1 MPRGSKKGR
10 LSGGARK
17 EINERRAADAVRSA
31 SKGVTDGNMFARV
44 TRILGAN
51 HVRVAVPCKAG
62 VRELSARIPNIFA
75 RRGATPITTRDVVA
89 IFVGAEFDVDKDTVR
104 PSDHFDITTI
114 LTTRQSHAL
123 FKDGI
128 IPQWMIHD
136 EAADAAKGKIT
147 EDVGYEFDYSD
158 VKEEMGSDDDSDHS
172 SGGGARGGE
181 RTADDDVD
189 VDAI

>member
-1 MPRGSKKGR
+1 MPGSKKGR

-17 EINERRAADAVRSA
+17 EINERRAVDAVRA
-31 SKGVTDGNMFARV
+31 AAKGTMDGNMFARV
-44 TRILGAN
+44 TRIVGAN

-62 VRELSARIPNIFA
+62 VRELSARIPNIFS
-75 RRGATPITTRDVVA
+75 RRGATPITTKDVVA
-89 IFVGAEFDVDKDTVR
+89 IYVGVGFDVDKDVVR
-104 PSDHFDITTI
+104 PGDHFDITTI
-114 LTTRQSHAL
+114 LTMRQSHGL

-158 VKEEMGSDDDSDHS
+158 VKEGDDSDDDRDSDDTA
-172 SGGGARGGE
+172 GPKGGAGG
-181 RTADDDVD
+181 AADDVD
-189 VDAI
+189 IDAI